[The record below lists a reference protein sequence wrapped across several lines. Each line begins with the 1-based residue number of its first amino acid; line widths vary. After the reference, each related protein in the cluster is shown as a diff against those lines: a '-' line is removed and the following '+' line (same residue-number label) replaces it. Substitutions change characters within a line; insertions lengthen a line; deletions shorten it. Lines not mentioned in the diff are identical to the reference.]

1 MINTNLILNIIKLK
15 YTFYVEKKLSMLRTK
30 YLKVK
35 LSNLVK

>member
-1 MINTNLILNIIKLK
+1 MINTKLILNIIKLK
-15 YTFYVEKKLSMLRTK
+15 YIFYIEKKLSMLRTK